1 MSQGAVP
8 MQFSPTLPPE
18 EVARANFYAL
28 LASLFYAAPDAAL
41 LAALAGAEEIVSEG
55 AGDADSAG
63 LALAWR
69 DLTLAAAAADPAEVE
84 QEYQDLFVGVGKA
97 QVSIYASAY
106 LAKSMV
112 DAPLVE
118 LRDYLA
124 SRRIARRT
132 AVHEPEDHFAA
143 LCELMRYLI
152 AEQQAPIEE
161 QMAVFDQYLR
171 PTAGPLCDAIRKLH
185 EVKFYRSVARFA
197 KSFVDVEYA
206 VFRM

>member
-1 MSQGAVP
+1 VSQGAVP

-18 EVARANFYAL
+18 EAARANFYAL
-28 LASLFYAAPDAAL
+28 LARLFYAAPDAAL
-41 LAALAGAEEIVSEG
+41 LAALAGADEIVSEG
-55 AGDADSAG
+55 AGDSDGPG

-69 DLTLAAAAADPAEVE
+69 DLTLAAAAAEAAAVE
-84 QEYQDLFVGVGKA
+84 EEYQNLFVGVGKA

-152 AEQQAPIEE
+152 AEQQAPLNE
-161 QMAVFDQYLR
+161 QLLIFEKYLR
-171 PTAGPLCDAIRKLH
+171 PVIGPLCDAVCKAD
-185 EVKFYRSVARFA
+185 EAKFYRRVSYFA
-197 KSFVDVEYA
+197 VSFFDIEYA